1 MVWPAGA
8 CRGKLN
14 QTQAFGVIRMEQPA
28 ARFLTLEQVAEEL
41 NTSVAQIYALVRRGE
56 LAAIRLGGRG
66 QWRVERRRLE
76 EFIET
81 LYEQTQRYVRDN
93 PLTGGEDVSQT

>member
-1 MVWPAGA
+1 
-8 CRGKLN
+8 
-14 QTQAFGVIRMEQPA
+14 MEQPT

-56 LAAIRLGGRG
+56 LVAIRLGGRG

-81 LYEQTQRYVRDN
+81 LYEQTERYVREN
-93 PLTGGEDVSQT
+93 PLTSGED